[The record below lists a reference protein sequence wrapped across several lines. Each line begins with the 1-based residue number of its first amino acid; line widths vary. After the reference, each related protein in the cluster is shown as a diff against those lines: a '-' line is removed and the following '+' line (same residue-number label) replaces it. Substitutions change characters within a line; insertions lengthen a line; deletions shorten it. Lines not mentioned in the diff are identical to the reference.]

1 MRSNAIRTKRRTEL
15 TIAAFEIVMDYGLRR
30 TTLDKVGD
38 KAGLSKGVVLHHLK
52 VKASSLRQYFEDQ
65 TPFLVNRL

>member
-15 TIAAFEIVMDYGLRR
+15 SIAAFEIVMDYGLCR
-30 TTLDKVGD
+30 TILDKVGD
-38 KAGLSKGVVLHHLK
+38 KAGLLKGVVLHHSK
-52 VKASSLRQYFEDQ
+52 VKVSSLRQYFEDQ

>member
-15 TIAAFEIVMDYGLRR
+15 SIAAFEIVMDYGFRK

-52 VKASSLRQYFEDQ
+52 VKVSSLRQYFEDQ

>member
-15 TIAAFEIVMDYGLRR
+15 SIAAFEIVMDYGLRR
-30 TTLDKVGD
+30 TTLNKVGD

-52 VKASSLRQYFEDQ
+52 VKVSSLRQYFEDQ